1 MFEQAESNGDLMQ
14 LISFFCKADH
24 FRFNFD
30 FRNWRK
36 VLKLLVDYVKKRL
49 AIFFLPKESTSEGFF
64 QSELKILTIYKEKK
78 LFKG

>member
-1 MFEQAESNGDLMQ
+1 MKIFYIFKIQEFSMFEQAESNGDLMQ

-24 FRFNFD
+24 FRFDFD

-49 AIFFLPKESTSEGFF
+49 AIFFLPKESTSEGVFNWN
-64 QSELKILTIYKEKK
+64 
-78 LFKG
+78 